1 MDAALS
7 PALLMNEPKA
17 STQMTAKKLKILL
30 AIAYGNLFLGSCY
43 SLMAP
48 IYPAEAEKKE
58 ASATAYGLVFGVYQ
72 LVMFVSAPI
81 YGKLII
87 VLKPGFLMKTGM
99 LVSGI
104 CVILFSF
111 LEYAPPGLP
120 FIALSIVIRG
130 VDALGASAFLTASYT
145 TLGCELPDVI
155 GRAMS
160 IVETTFSVGLAVGPV
175 IGGILYEAGGFSLPF
190 LVVGALLLTGTVVN
204 MFLFTDTD
212 DVPPKSISVR
222 QLLANIDFLI
232 DLLAISVCFAMLGF
246 NEATLEP
253 HIRQFQLTPT
263 TIGAI
268 FLISGVLDAVS
279 APVWG
284 IVAEKVP
291 NAQILIFI
299 GGICFI
305 VCFLVVGPVPFFTF
319 PTSVTMVLVSQ
330 VLLGLGMAGQI
341 VSSLTHGMKLTVERG
356 FPDDVGT
363 YGLISGLLF
372 SAACF
377 GAFFGPTIGGIL
389 IDHIGY
395 RYATFAI
402 TIVETIVTAICGL
415 RLLFRLFRKKPHS
428 VDVEEPTEK
437 SIEELSQ
444 KSIDPPHSGN
454 IDEKNGK
461 SIDQLNRR
469 NIDEENAELSN
480 EKSNDQLNKKDVDP
494 SVKKNI
500 GQPNR
505 KMKSEPNGK

>member
-1 MDAALS
+1 MKDA
-7 PALLMNEPKA
+7 
-17 STQMTAKKLKILL
+17 
-30 AIAYGNLFLGSCY
+30 
-43 SLMAP
+43 
-48 IYPAEAEKKE
+48 
-58 ASATAYGLVFGVYQ
+58 
-72 LVMFVSAPI
+72 VM
-81 YGKLII
+81 
-87 VLKPGFLMKTGM
+87 
-99 LVSGI
+99 
-104 CVILFSF
+104 
-111 LEYAPPGLP
+111 
-120 FIALSIVIRG
+120 
-130 VDALGASAFLTASYT
+130 
-145 TLGCELPDVI
+145 
-155 GRAMS
+155 
-160 IVETTFSVGLAVGPV
+160 
-175 IGGILYEAGGFSLPF
+175 AGGFSLPF

-212 DVPPKSISVR
+212 DVPPQSISVR
-222 QLLANIDFLI
+222 QLVANIDFLI
-232 DLLAISVCFAMLGF
+232 DILAISVCFAMLGF

-305 VCFLVVGPVPFFTF
+305 VCFLVVGPVPFFNF

-389 IDHIGY
+389 IDHVGY

-402 TIVETIVTAICGL
+402 TVVETIVTAICGL
-415 RLLFRLFRKKPHS
+415 RLLFRLFRKKPHPKI
-428 VDVEEPTEK
+428 DIEEPIEK

-454 IDEKNGK
+454 IEEKNGK
-461 SIDQLNRR
+461 NIEPPNEKSTDQLNRR
-469 NIDEENAELSN
+469 NIDEQNAKNTELSN
-480 EKSNDQLNKKDVDP
+480 EKSTDQLNGKDVDH

-500 GQPNR
+500 HQPNG
-505 KMKSEPNGK
+505 KMNSEPNGK

>member
-1 MDAALS
+1 
-7 PALLMNEPKA
+7 MNK
-17 STQMTAKKLKILL
+17 
-30 AIAYGNLFLGSCY
+30 
-43 SLMAP
+43 
-48 IYPAEAEKKE
+48 
-58 ASATAYGLVFGVYQ
+58 
-72 LVMFVSAPI
+72 VSNNI
-81 YGKLII
+81 N
-87 VLKPGFLMKTGM
+87 
-99 LVSGI
+99 
-104 CVILFSF
+104 ILFQ
-111 LEYAPPGLP
+111 
-120 FIALSIVIRG
+120 
-130 VDALGASAFLTASYT
+130 
-145 TLGCELPDVI
+145 
-155 GRAMS
+155 S
-160 IVETTFSVGLAVGPV
+160 IVETTFSVGLAIGPV

-212 DVPPKSISVR
+212 DVPPQSISVR
-222 QLLANIDFLI
+222 QLVANIDFLI
-232 DLLAISVCFAMLGF
+232 DILAISVCFAMLGF

-305 VCFLVVGPVPFFTF
+305 VCFLVVGPVPFFNF

-341 VSSLTHGMKLTVERG
+341 VSSLTHGMKLTV
-356 FPDDVGT
+356 
-363 YGLISGLLF
+363 
-372 SAACF
+372 
-377 GAFFGPTIGGIL
+377 AFFGPTIGGIL
-389 IDHIGY
+389 IDHVGY

-402 TIVETIVTAICGL
+402 TVVETIVTAICGL
-415 RLLFRLFRKKPHS
+415 RLLFRLFRKKPHPKI
-428 VDVEEPTEK
+428 DIEEPIEK

-454 IDEKNGK
+454 IEEKNGK
-461 SIDQLNRR
+461 NIEPPNEKSTDQLNRR
-469 NIDEENAELSN
+469 NIDEQNAKNTELSN
-480 EKSNDQLNKKDVDP
+480 EKSTDQLNGKDVDH

-500 GQPNR
+500 HQPNG
-505 KMKSEPNGK
+505 KMNSEPNGK